1 MKKLFSVLASA
12 LLVLGLIS
20 CKADISGGDSAGN
33 ELYTSAKAVSYTV
46 VSSELLTECDV
57 PVTDLGFWE
66 NSVKVSADAFAKME
80 SGDYIIITTEN
91 NWSNDE
97 RQLQV
102 CLDTEGGSTP
112 IGTYGSLSDTTYL
125 GEWNCYTLYN
135 GNQSTKFTPSDNEIA
150 NLKKY
155 GLAIYG
161 KGVKVTSVKVRTIE
175 YTEVIEE
182 TEDSSEEITAVNGEI
197 DCQVSSTDLGFWK
210 NSVTVAAKY
219 FAAMESGDYVTITT
233 TNNNSN
239 DERQLQV
246 CLDTEG
252 GSTPIGTYGSLSD
265 TTYLGEWNCYTLYNG
280 NQTTKFTPS
289 DSEIAGLKNNGL
301 AIYGKG
307 VNVTSVI
314 VHVETRGTDLLDP
327 VETPAES
334 EPEPETPVTPA
345 EPETPVTPAE
355 PEVTTPS
362 DPAPSAPVA
371 ATSSV
376 QMAKNLVIGWNLGN
390 ALDASSCDDWAYNE
404 GLKLEYCWL
413 PHKQAASR
421 DLIRTVS
428 AAGFKTLR
436 LPVSWHNHMDR
447 NTYQIDSAWMNRVK
461 EIVDWAL
468 AEDMYVILNIHHDN
482 LTDSQIWSNP
492 GFCLST
498 DSSIQSRSKDYIGK
512 VWEQIAATFK
522 DYDNRLVFEVLNEP
536 RCIGTDWEWG
546 FWGSNEWRASTYNE
560 IITAYEQVGLNKIRA
575 SGGNNASRYVMI
587 PGYAASPSYL
597 STFSFPTDSASDKL
611 LLSAHAYSPN
621 DFALEGWR
629 TDYDSD
635 KSYIESTIDGV
646 FSGLVSNYVN
656 KGIGVVMGEASASDK
671 NNTSSRVKWAQYYF
685 GKAKA
690 SGIPVVLWDNET
702 TTLEGASSGGE
713 NHGYFNRVT
722 CAQYFP
728 SIIEAMMNAAYG
740 SSGSSSGNSSSGSSS
755 NQNNSEVVIFDAS
768 TYGSAPYV
776 SSGSTAIVEEG
787 GVKYLKVTPDSWNT
801 NFALGSKVSLSGKS
815 EIVVTMKFGY
825 DTTGYQ
831 ALVQCINN
839 DNNWENLVGKN
850 ESITMNPG
858 SGTAKEYSKT
868 ITVSS
873 PSVTHLMIAVQETT
887 SGNWDAVSNMPV
899 YISKIVA
906 R

>member
-20 CKADISGGDSAGN
+20 SKADISGGDSAGN

-135 GNQSTKFTPSDNEIA
+135 GNQ
-150 NLKKY
+150 
-155 GLAIYG
+155 
-161 KGVKVTSVKVRTIE
+161 
-175 YTEVIEE
+175 
-182 TEDSSEEITAVNGEI
+182 
-197 DCQVSSTDLGFWK
+197 
-210 NSVTVAAKY
+210 
-219 FAAMESGDYVTITT
+219 
-233 TNNNSN
+233 
-239 DERQLQV
+239 
-246 CLDTEG
+246 
-252 GSTPIGTYGSLSD
+252 
-265 TTYLGEWNCYTLYNG
+265 
-280 NQTTKFTPS
+280 TTKFTPS

-314 VHVETRGTDLLDP
+314 VHVETRGTDLLD
-327 VETPAES
+327 PAES

-575 SGGNNASRYVMI
+575 SGGNNTSRYVMI

-740 SSGSSSGNSSSGSSS
+740 SSSSSSGNSSSGSSS

-776 SSGSTAIVEEG
+776 SSGATAIVEEG

-801 NFALGSKVSLSGKS
+801 NFALSSKVSLSGKS

-839 DNNWENLVGKN
+839 DNNWENLIGKN